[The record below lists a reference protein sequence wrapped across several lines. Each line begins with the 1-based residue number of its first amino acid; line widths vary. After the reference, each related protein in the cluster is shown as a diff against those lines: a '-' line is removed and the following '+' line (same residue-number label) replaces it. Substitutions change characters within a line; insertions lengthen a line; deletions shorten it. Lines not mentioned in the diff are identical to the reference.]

1 MIDITDPRVL
11 APVVSLIG
19 LLAFIWAIRH
29 PRTRLILGPPA
40 DFWELIRRYG
50 LPVLGKRLPDRIYTT
65 GNVTEEQFVVLSKKG
80 SERVEEELWNA
91 GFRRMPLAA
100 FKSLPDG
107 RKSVGSWA
115 YRDSLLS
122 ETQLHITLFD
132 AENGTGIYAH
142 AEPSAINPF
151 TAYAHF
157 ASNEVDAKGG
167 VEQAKDR
174 LPESLF

>member
-1 MIDITDPRVL
+1 MIDALDPKVL

-50 LPVLGKRLPDRIYTT
+50 LPLLGKRLSDRIYTT
-65 GNVTEEQFVVLSKKG
+65 GNVDESQFVVRTDKEP
-80 SERVEEELWNA
+80 ERVEELLWGA

-107 RKSVGSWA
+107 RQSVGSWA
-115 YRDSLLS
+115 YRETLLS
-122 ETQLHITLFD
+122 DEQLHITLFK
-132 AENGTGIYAH
+132 AENGAGIYAH
-142 AEPSAINPF
+142 SEPNALSPF

-157 ASNEVDAKGG
+157 ASDEVDARGG
-167 VEQAKDR
+167 VEQARKQ
-174 LPESLF
+174 LPSELF